1 MTLITC
7 KLTAKNR
14 DQLWNPT
21 RVSAAFTSFAVILG
35 SLLMHKNEYQL
46 SQMDQRDEL
55 PHLHCDVYIEVAR
68 MAKLVGPTLTVAGI
82 AKLCRT

>member
-1 MTLITC
+1 
-7 KLTAKNR
+7 
-14 DQLWNPT
+14 
-21 RVSAAFTSFAVILG
+21 
-35 SLLMHKNEYQL
+35 MHKNEYQL